1 MDSKKI
7 WLSKQFW
14 VAAIIF
20 VATILKLTGVV
31 EDVPI
36 TEDAAWF
43 GLILSVIQ
51 VILRAVTKQP
61 VKWMGIILVMVMLQ
75 GCATST
81 ETTQKTVSQVDYI
94 TEPVVTSAQIDI
106 VPDEPG
112 YGFFKEERDR
122 IIDYKSDGSF
132 TAKVTDPESELTTLV
147 KYNPP
152 AVKNSIPVPGK
163 LEIKNDIPAKQVKAQ
178 KTDITT
184 SKTEQKE
191 SVGDWLK
198 SLFKDVIIYV
208 LIGIIVIAVIFWLIR
223 KLLPVS
229 WFQ

>member
-31 EDVPI
+31 EDIPV

-61 VKWMGIILVMVMLQ
+61 VKWMGIVLVMVMLQ

-132 TAKVTDPESELTTLV
+132 TAKVTDPESELTTFV

-152 AVKNSIPVPGK
+152 AVKDKKPVPGK
-163 LEIKNDIPAKQVKAQ
+163 LEVKNDIPAKQVKAQ

-208 LIGIIVIAVIFWLIR
+208 LIGVIVLAVIFWLIR